1 MLKPVSYNDPEPVS
15 TATPQSIPTN
25 RFPNR
30 FVKYQL
36 QFEDVFAAW
45 PWRAVLRALPADV
58 PWAIEYPLAG
68 DGLAAATRAG
78 IEHLRAL
85 AATRSGESA

>member
-1 MLKPVSYNDPEPVS
+1 M
-15 TATPQSIPTN
+15 
-25 RFPNR
+25 
-30 FVKYQL
+30 KYQL

-68 DGLAAATRAG
+68 DDLAPAMRAG
-78 IEHLRAL
+78 IEHLRVL
-85 AATRSGESA
+85 AAAGSGESA